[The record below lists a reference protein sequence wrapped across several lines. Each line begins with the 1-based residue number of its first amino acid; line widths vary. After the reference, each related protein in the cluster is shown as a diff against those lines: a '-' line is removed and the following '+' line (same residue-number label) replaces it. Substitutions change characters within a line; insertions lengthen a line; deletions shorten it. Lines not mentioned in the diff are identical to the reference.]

1 MSTMHNSSLQHPS
14 THLDGGPSITT
25 TTIMNVGL
33 MGKGASPKQLTVLP
47 RKGSRNVYMQKKG
60 LIINNKDLSLAGS
73 GPMGRS
79 PFIPNTD
86 RGYKDESIHPNIKGI
101 GLVTAGSKIDSSS
114 VKKGGAAMSSNHL
127 KGGRNTQNP
136 FTTGQRPDS
145 MISGGRGGSPDNS
158 MMYNHKYNTAEK
170 S

>member
-25 TTIMNVGL
+25 TKIMNVGL

-60 LIINNKDLSLAGS
+60 LIINNKELSLAGS

-86 RGYKDESIHPNIKGI
+86 RGHKD
-101 GLVTAGSKIDSSS
+101 
-114 VKKGGAAMSSNHL
+114 
-127 KGGRNTQNP
+127 
-136 FTTGQRPDS
+136 
-145 MISGGRGGSPDNS
+145 
-158 MMYNHKYNTAEK
+158 
-170 S
+170 